1 MIIIITSY
9 SIFVGN
15 EERISSR
22 ALIDLTQYS
31 KREKELL
38 LMLIVDVIIKY
49 G

>member
-15 EERISSR
+15 ERISLR

-38 LMLIVDVIIKY
+38 LMLIVDVKIKY